1 MACTRRRSDLAR
13 APAAICSWART
24 SPVHRRPSCFPE
36 ALARIPGRLSD
47 KREPEPEYRHSPDA
61 FRSRA
66 LPVPPPLLGS
76 CRENL
81 LTTAAVGVG
90 IYLLSPLL
98 RPLAKTAIKGG
109 IVAYDWA
116 ANTVTEV
123 MEEAREAP
131 GEAAAGEHEARRRES
146 AVAARAAA
154 QKPSEPKPAT
164 P

>member
-1 MACTRRRSDLAR
+1 MAFDIGDVLK
-13 APAAICSWART
+13 
-24 SPVHRRPSCFPE
+24 
-36 ALARIPGRLSD
+36 G
-47 KREPEPEYRHSPDA
+47 
-61 FRSRA
+61 
-66 LPVPPPLLGS
+66 
-76 CRENL
+76 ENL

-116 ANTVTEV
+116 ANTVNEV
-123 MEEAREAP
+123 MEEAREVA
-131 GEAAAGEHEARRRES
+131 GEAAGEHEAHRRES

>member
-1 MACTRRRSDLAR
+1 MAFDIGDVLK
-13 APAAICSWART
+13 
-24 SPVHRRPSCFPE
+24 
-36 ALARIPGRLSD
+36 G
-47 KREPEPEYRHSPDA
+47 
-61 FRSRA
+61 
-66 LPVPPPLLGS
+66 
-76 CRENL
+76 ENL

-123 MEEAREAP
+123 MEEAREAA

-146 AVAARAAA
+146 AVAARAAG

>member
-1 MACTRRRSDLAR
+1 MCPVHPRGQRRGAVCRQTEGGSYGVRYRRRAQ
-13 APAAICSWART
+13 
-24 SPVHRRPSCFPE
+24 
-36 ALARIPGRLSD
+36 G
-47 KREPEPEYRHSPDA
+47 REPAHDGGGRGRY
-61 FRSRA
+61 
-66 LPVPPPLLGS
+66 L
-76 CRENL
+76 
-81 LTTAAVGVG
+81 
-90 IYLLSPLL
+90 LLSPLL

-123 MEEAREAP
+123 MEEAREAA
-131 GEAAAGEHEARRRES
+131 GEAAGEHEARRRES

>member
-1 MACTRRRSDLAR
+1 MAFDIGDVLK
-13 APAAICSWART
+13 
-24 SPVHRRPSCFPE
+24 
-36 ALARIPGRLSD
+36 G
-47 KREPEPEYRHSPDA
+47 
-61 FRSRA
+61 
-66 LPVPPPLLGS
+66 
-76 CRENL
+76 ENL

-116 ANTVTEV
+116 ANTVNEV
-123 MEEAREAP
+123 MEDAREVA
-131 GEAAAGEHEARRRES
+131 GEAAGEHEARRRES

-154 QKPSEPKPAT
+154 QKPSEPKAAT

>member
-1 MACTRRRSDLAR
+1 MAFDIGDVLK
-13 APAAICSWART
+13 
-24 SPVHRRPSCFPE
+24 
-36 ALARIPGRLSD
+36 G
-47 KREPEPEYRHSPDA
+47 
-61 FRSRA
+61 
-66 LPVPPPLLGS
+66 
-76 CRENL
+76 ENL

-116 ANTVTEV
+116 ANTVNEV
-123 MEEAREAP
+123 MEEAREVA
-131 GEAAAGEHEARRRES
+131 GEATAEHEARRRES
-146 AVAARAAA
+146 TVATRAAA